1 MTSAEKQRCIA
12 LIREQSLPLDP
23 LPPPVLPPR
32 LAGRIFSGPA
42 GNAIGNT
49 AGGTAGSAAVVMPGI
64 RAVLFDV
71 YGTLFCSA
79 AGDIGLEDSGGT
91 ANRGGPGRGLDAL
104 AGAYTDSSSGAELV
118 SYFHQ
123 AVREY
128 HAQSGAAY
136 PEISAGEIW
145 GKFPGRKIS
154 GEELA
159 LRYELAVNP
168 VYPMPGAARL
178 LSSLK
183 AAGFV
188 LGIVSNAQ
196 FYTPLLFEAFLGGT
210 PEALGFSP
218 DLTLYSYREGVAKP
232 SPVLFEKAR
241 LALKERGVRRN
252 ETVYLG
258 NDMGNDIYGAERAGF
273 RTVLFAGDRRSLRL
287 REDEPRVSR
296 LLPGAVV
303 LHLSDFE
310 QLLKNRSFPA
320 DTEKGA

>member
-1 MTSAEKQRCIA
+1 MS
-12 LIREQSLPLDP
+12 
-23 LPPPVLPPR
+23 
-32 LAGRIFSGPA
+32 
-42 GNAIGNT
+42 
-49 AGGTAGSAAVVMPGI
+49 GI

-79 AGDIGLEDSGGT
+79 AGDISAAAESAADCTG
-91 ANRGGPGRGLDAL
+91 GLDAL
-104 AGAYTDSSSGAELV
+104 AREYTDSGTGEALA
-118 SYFHQ
+118 SYFRL
-123 AVREY
+123 AVRER
-128 HAQSGAAY
+128 HALSKAAY
-136 PEISAGEIW
+136 PEVSAGEIW
-145 GKFPGRKIS
+145 KEFPGRKIS

-183 AAGFV
+183 AAGLV

-210 PEALGFSP
+210 PESLGFSP
-218 DLTLYSYREGVAKP
+218 ALLIYSYCAGEAKP

-241 LALKERGVRRN
+241 AALKKQGIGEN

-258 NDMGNDIYGAERAGF
+258 NDMRNDIYGAEQAGF

-287 REDEPRVSR
+287 REDDERIFP

-303 LHLSDFE
+303 SGLADFE
-310 QLLKNRSFPA
+310 QLLR
-320 DTEKGA
+320 